1 MAFHLD
7 VASSAVA
14 RRAFAILRGLRV
26 DSEIRTYASRA
37 FERGTRYQIHADGT
51 RHALDVL
58 EEAGVLGQEAH
69 PLDRPPGRVVARAC
83 CRGAYLRGAFLGG
96 GSLSGPRAPHLEIRC
111 PTRAGASFVRS
122 VASTEQAGLGLADR
136 PGHTAAYAK
145 AWDAIE
151 GYLAAAGA
159 ADVVL
164 ELEER
169 AVVATARAHA
179 NRLANADHAN
189 LVRQT
194 ASAERQLAAARRLA
208 ATGELEGLDWSLRE
222 AVELRLRH
230 PTASLRELAKRTDP
244 RVTVAAVQRRLA
256 RIVELGETG

>member
-1 MAFHLD
+1 
-7 VASSAVA
+7 
-14 RRAFAILRGLRV
+14 
-26 DSEIRTYASRA
+26 
-37 FERGTRYQIHADGT
+37 
-51 RHALDVL
+51 
-58 EEAGVLGQEAH
+58 
-69 PLDRPPGRVVARAC
+69 
-83 CRGAYLRGAFLGG
+83 
-96 GSLSGPRAPHLEIRC
+96 
-111 PTRAGASFVRS
+111 
-122 VASTEQAGLGLADR
+122 VASTDGIKLGVVDR

-159 ADVVL
+159 AEVVL

-169 AVVATARAHA
+169 TVVADARARA

-194 ASAERQLAAARRLA
+194 AAAERQVAAARRLA
-208 ATGELEGLDWSLRE
+208 ATGALEGLDWPLRE

-230 PTASLRELAKRTDP
+230 PTDSLRALARRTDP

-256 RIVELGETG
+256 RVVELGEAG